1 VYSNHRRFLS
11 EAGVLDGDSRTI
23 PTAIAQAIS
32 GGRRAAEKALALCV
46 EA

>member
-1 VYSNHRRFLS
+1 MDRFLS
-11 EAGVLDGDSRTI
+11 EDGVLDDDSRTI
-23 PTAIAQAIS
+23 PTAIAWAIS